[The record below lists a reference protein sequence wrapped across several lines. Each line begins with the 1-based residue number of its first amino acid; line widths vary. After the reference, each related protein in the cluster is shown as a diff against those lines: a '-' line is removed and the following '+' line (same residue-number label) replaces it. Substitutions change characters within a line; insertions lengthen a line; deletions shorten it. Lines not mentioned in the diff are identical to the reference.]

1 MQDNP
6 LVSIGL
12 PVTLAVI
19 MIGIG
24 LTLTTADFARE
35 RRAPT
40 AAVIGTIA
48 QIVALPAIAFGIAW
62 ALRLPPEVAV
72 GLIVA
77 GACPGGSTS
86 NLIAYLARVNVAL
99 SIVLTVLSSIAIIAT
114 LPLWTNL
121 ALDWQGLSAE
131 TAVRVPVS
139 DTVGILVGVVL
150 VPVAIGMAVR
160 RRRPDLADR
169 LERFVTILGGVVLAL
184 LVIGITLSV
193 RDQVGALLASSG
205 PATLLLCLAG
215 IGIGLGLTT
224 AARLTPADRLTVA
237 IELGVKNT
245 TLGLLITLTV
255 IGSEAVSFTTAVYGL
270 VMYLPAF
277 GLVLASRRRPTPEN
291 RRRAAARDRVP
302 GGDA

>member
-40 AAVIGTIA
+40 AAVVGTLV
-48 QIVALPAIAFGIAW
+48 QIVVLPAIAFGIAW
-62 ALRLPPEVAV
+62 ALRLDPEVAV
-72 GLIVA
+72 GLVVA

-86 NLIAYLARVNVAL
+86 NLIAYLARANVAL
-99 SIVLTVLSSIAIIAT
+99 SIVLTVLSSVAIIVT

-131 TAVRVPVS
+131 TAVRVPVT
-139 DTVGILVGVVL
+139 DTVGILLGVVM

-169 LERFVTILGGVVLAL
+169 LERIVAVLGGAVLVL
-184 LVIGITLSV
+184 LVIGITVSV

-205 PATLLLCLAG
+205 PSALLLSLAG
-215 IGIGLGLTT
+215 IAIGLGVTT
-224 AARLTPADRLTVA
+224 AARLAPSDRLTVA

-270 VMYLPAF
+270 IMYLPAF
-277 GLVLASRRRPTPEN
+277 GLVIASRRRRSEDV
-291 RRRAAARDRVP
+291 RA
-302 GGDA
+302 